1 VSSDAPGDARHPH
14 RWGFADTRLEFDGP
28 RSVRMTGTRYPLS
41 GQSMPYLIPY
51 VEQMLGVPVDPAD
64 VKPESTPEVP
74 APRLNPALMAALERL
89 LPSDRRSTDPVVRLA
104 HSHGQLAVG
113 EVDRLLYGG
122 RFARVADVVVEPVDE
137 GEVRAIVAAAVEQD
151 ACLVPFGGG
160 TTVSGAL
167 LCPEHEART
176 IVSVDMR
183 RMCRVLS
190 VDEVNGCALV
200 EAGIA
205 GADLEAA
212 LGALGFTSGH
222 TPDSLEFSTL
232 GGWIATNASGMKK
245 NRYGNI
251 EDIVIEATLVTPA
264 GTIETRRPAART
276 STGMQPLSLLFGS
289 EGNLGVITKALIKI
303 HPKPEECRYGSLVFR
318 SFADGVAFLKAVR
331 AEGALPASI
340 RLVNNREFRLGQSLR
355 PAARGVHAW
364 KSALQRKWLFGVL
377 GFDPATLAACT
388 IVMEGTRD
396 EVARQ
401 EDALRRLAKRFRA
414 VWGGAENGRRGYSLT
429 FAIAYLRDF
438 FSQFGISAES
448 FETSV
453 PWDRIEEVCGAAE
466 RALAAEGTARGVA
479 GHPYLSHRVTQTY
492 HSGVCI
498 YFTLAF
504 SGRGLAD
511 PSGVFHDIEQ
521 ALRQVI
527 LDHGGSLSHHHGVG
541 KIRQRFLPQ
550 VHSSAGLELVR
561 AAKRAVDPGNIF
573 GIGNGACGPSQADT
587 SAG

>member
-1 VSSDAPGDARHPH
+1 
-14 RWGFADTRLEFDGP
+14 
-28 RSVRMTGTRYPLS
+28 MTGSRYPLS
-41 GQSMPYLIPY
+41 GHSMPHLIPF
-51 VEQMLGVPVDPAD
+51 VEQMLGLPFDTSVVQ
-64 VKPESTPEVP
+64 PESTPTVP
-74 APRLNPALMAALERL
+74 PPILNPALMAALEQRL
-89 LPSDRRSTDPVVRLA
+89 PPERRSTDPMVRLA

-137 GEVRAIVAAAVEQD
+137 DEVRAVIGAAVEHG

-160 TTVSGAL
+160 TNVSGAL
-167 LCPEHEART
+167 LCPEDERRT
-176 IVSVDMR
+176 IVSIDMR
-183 RMCRVLS
+183 RMRRVLS
-190 VDEVNGCALV
+190 VDRANGCALV
-200 EAGIA
+200 EAGIT

-212 LGALGFTSGH
+212 LGVIGFTCGH
-222 TPDSLEFSTL
+222 TPDSIEFSTL

-251 EDIVIEATLVTPA
+251 EDIVIEATLVTPS
-264 GTIETRRPAART
+264 GIVETRRPAART
-276 STGMQPLSLLFGS
+276 STGIQPMSLLFGS
-289 EGNLGVITKALIKI
+289 EGNLGVITKALIAI

-318 SFADGVAFLKAVR
+318 SFADGLAFLKAVR
-331 AEGALPASI
+331 ADGALPASI

-355 PAARGVHAW
+355 PVAHGTKAW
-364 KSALQRKWLFGVL
+364 KSALQRKWLVTVL
-377 GFDPATLAACT
+377 GFDPASLAACT
-388 IVMEGTRD
+388 IVMEGRNH

-401 EDALRRLAKRFRA
+401 ERALRRLARQFRA

-438 FSQFGISAES
+438 FSQFGILAES

-453 PWDRIEEVCGAAE
+453 PWDRIEDVCAAAE
-466 RALAAEGTARGVA
+466 DAIASECTARGVA
-479 GHPYLSHRVTQTY
+479 GRPYLSYRVTQTY
-492 HSGVCI
+492 HAGVCI
-498 YFTLAF
+498 YFTMAL

-511 PSGVFHDIEQ
+511 PGGAFHDIEQ

-550 VHSSAGLELVR
+550 VHSGAGLEVIR
-561 AAKRAVDPGNIF
+561 AAKRAVDPGNTF
-573 GIGNGACGPSQADT
+573 GIGNGACGNSLR
-587 SAG
+587 